1 MASVAS
7 ASNKIPFRLSLCAVV
22 RNQSGFLKSRN
33 LHPDHIT
40 LLLNLTQPVPPEPL
54 GVQMLDASQAQDAGI
69 TLLTTGT
76 SEISRSGNVHAQLSA
91 DASSS
96 PSAWSRVNTRHAARL
111 QADANATTCCVL
123 VHCTR
128 MLTPIRFQ
136 RHGGASQ
143 GISSV
148 LRNPKHTDSRRISKT
163 RAPKPSISRP
173 GLAMDFSNGRFPCEG
188 RRPETGPFLV
198 VSFSVPATIVDWG

>member
-40 LLLNLTQPVPPEPL
+40 LLLNLTQLVPPEPL

-111 QADANATTCCVL
+111 QADVNATTCCVL
-123 VHCTR
+123 VQCTR

-188 RRPETGPFLV
+188 RRPEAVPFLV